1 MKAIEQYLVVV
12 LFVILLYKVGAK
24 KNLCMKSLSVTIQLK
39 GIEQF
44 FVVALCGIKGG
55 SIC

>member
-24 KNLCMKSLSVTIQLK
+24 KSLCMKSLSVTIQLK